1 MIAPSS
7 RTLGE
12 LLFEQAA
19 RYADAPAV
27 FCGDRVASYAAL
39 KDHAAR
45 IASAL
50 AARGIKHGDRVG
62 LLLNNRLE
70 WVETFFGA
78 AMLGAEI
85 VAFSTW
91 STRDELDYLIADSG
105 ISALITLDNFSGQDF
120 AAILRALVPE
130 ADRGKAV
137 FFTLAFGIPLLNV
150 RVAHERRRRAAKI
163 GDDAAIGT
171 DCRGWVK
178 NADCIRDKLF
188 SSV

>member
-1 MIAPSS
+1 MNAPYS

-12 LLFEQAA
+12 LIIEQAA
-19 RYADAPAV
+19 RHADAPAV
-27 FCGDRVASYAAL
+27 FCGDRVASYAQLAQG
-39 KDHAAR
+39 AAR
-45 IASAL
+45 IAAGLS
-50 AARGIKHGDRVG
+50 ARGITRGDRVG

-105 ISALITLDNFSGQDF
+105 IAALVSLDSFSGQDF

-130 ADRGKAV
+130 ADTPGPV
-137 FFTLAFGIPLLNV
+137 T
-150 RVAHERRRRAAKI
+150 H
-163 GDDAAIGT
+163 
-171 DCRGWVK
+171 
-178 NADCIRDKLF
+178 DK
-188 SSV
+188 SQ